1 MESRVRELERLL
13 HQAMRRIGTLES
25 RLAASEQSQN
35 KAGGSLGGDS
45 SAIPRYWIGVAT
57 TEITAFAGA
66 TPGVGTVEIYDAR
79 SGTLTA
85 TGTTKTVLNAGSIIS
100 EDKRVRIDQDGFG
113 LWWASPEE
121 CEDE

>member
-45 SAIPRYWIGVAT
+45 SAIPRYWIGKAAT
-57 TEITAFAGA
+57 AITARSGT
-66 TPGVGTVEIYDAR
+66 TPGSGTAEIYDAR
-79 SGTLTA
+79 TGTLTA
-85 TGTTKTVLNAGSIIS
+85 TGTTKTVLNAGPAIS
-100 EDKRVRIDQDGFG
+100 SGKHVRMDQDGFG
-113 LWWASPEE
+113 IWWVDPED
-121 CEDE
+121 CE